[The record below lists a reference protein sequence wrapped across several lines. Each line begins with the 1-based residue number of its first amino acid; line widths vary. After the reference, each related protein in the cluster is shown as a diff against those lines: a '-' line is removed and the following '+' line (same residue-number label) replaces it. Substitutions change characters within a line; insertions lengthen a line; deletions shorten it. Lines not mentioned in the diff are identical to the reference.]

1 MQNHPLRLDSIQRV
15 TSPRPRD
22 VPARLDELRDMR
34 DGWLEGGGL
43 APKSNGLDWLSTAF
57 DRYYPDDAPLPYTY
71 PTPEGGISMEWSVEN
86 NAGILEIDID
96 AHSAEWLWFDR
107 DSDDECE
114 RTLNMD
120 ESADWQ
126 WLASEIRSKLTTGAV
141 LHRLPPLRR
150 AGAPGLRRRAGGVMG
165 GCGGDG
171 EGNPPGSTLKEP
183 ERDIMDS
190 NRETNGPLRE
200 GYGNLS

>member
-1 MQNHPLRLDSIQRV
+1 MEALHHRSDTQAHSDASPSTAPDEGRNMQNHPLRLDSIQRV
-15 TSPRPRD
+15 TSIRPRD

-43 APKSNGLDWLSTAF
+43 APKSNELDWLSTAF
-57 DRYYPDDAPLPYTY
+57 ERYYPDDVLLPYTY

-86 NAGILEIDID
+86 NAVILDIDLD

-107 DSDDECE
+107 DSDDEFE

-126 WLASEIRSKLTTGAV
+126 WLVSEIRSKLMTGSA
-141 LHRLPPLRR
+141 
-150 AGAPGLRRRAGGVMG
+150 
-165 GCGGDG
+165 
-171 EGNPPGSTLKEP
+171 
-183 ERDIMDS
+183 
-190 NRETNGPLRE
+190 
-200 GYGNLS
+200 

>member
-1 MQNHPLRLDSIQRV
+1 MEALPHRSHTHTATQAHPPNEDRNMQNHPLRLESIQRV

-22 VPARLDELRDMR
+22 VPARLDEFRDMR

-43 APKSNGLDWLSTAF
+43 APKSNELDWLSTVF
-57 DRYYPDDAPLPYTY
+57 ERYYPDDVLLPYTY

-86 NAGILEIDID
+86 NAVILDINLD

-107 DSDDECE
+107 DSDDEFE

-126 WLASEIRSKLTTGAV
+126 WLVSEIRSKLTTGSA
-141 LHRLPPLRR
+141 
-150 AGAPGLRRRAGGVMG
+150 
-165 GCGGDG
+165 
-171 EGNPPGSTLKEP
+171 
-183 ERDIMDS
+183 
-190 NRETNGPLRE
+190 
-200 GYGNLS
+200 